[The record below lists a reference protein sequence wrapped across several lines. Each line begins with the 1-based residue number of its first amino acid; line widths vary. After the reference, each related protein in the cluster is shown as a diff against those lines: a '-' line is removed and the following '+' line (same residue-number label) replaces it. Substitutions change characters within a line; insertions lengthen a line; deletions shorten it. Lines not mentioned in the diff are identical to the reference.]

1 MSQCAELLYRFIWKV
16 CVWTGQSEQSKPLEA
31 GQELKQSVSD
41 RGKNPGKNRA
51 AAVSCMRIQMSFLS
65 IKAYKSAL
73 VVTENKIWTPKNE
86 HNMASLSFS
95 NIYGQK
101 HPQSK
106 QYSHKPQV

>member
-1 MSQCAELLYRFIWKV
+1 MSQCAELLFRFIWKV
-16 CVWTGQSEQSKPLEA
+16 CVWTSQSEQNKPSEA

-41 RGKNPGKNRA
+41 RGKNPGKNSA

-86 HNMASLSFS
+86 HNMASL
-95 NIYGQK
+95 NKGK
-101 HPQSK
+101 N
-106 QYSHKPQV
+106 